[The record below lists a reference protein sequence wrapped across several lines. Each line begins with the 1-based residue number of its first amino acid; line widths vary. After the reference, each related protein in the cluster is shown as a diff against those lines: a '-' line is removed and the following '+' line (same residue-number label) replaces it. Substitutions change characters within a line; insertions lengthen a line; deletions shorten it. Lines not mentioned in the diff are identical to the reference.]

1 MKITGLA
8 VQGIGPYDDKT
19 IFRIKPGISV
29 IYGLNRTS
37 GKQSKNSNWVGK
49 SLLFSTISEVLYEQP
64 IVGSKQDRITKGLQ
78 QIIFEDNHGNKYLIS
93 KKNNKYLIK
102 KNSKDLEFITN
113 KKGPR
118 ELIEQ
123 IWPLTIEE
131 YETFVHIDTRVPHP
145 LVMGSTAI
153 RKEFFTKFFGLDK
166 VDAER
171 KLYLSELNKLAS
183 VRESY
188 NTLNSTYNLI
198 KKDSLSKEQIADL
211 ENQLE
216 DLHNKQESMKANM
229 LKMQEKQQLVEFAN
243 SWKKE
248 INALK
253 NEGITTREKIVSN
266 RDYWTNTVSELK
278 EQLKEAENY
287 KQYLLANKAYLD
299 AYNKLSDKEK
309 AIPFSK
315 AKEGHLRY
323 IKATNE
329 YEDATYDVDKYKKL
343 IKTAVDKPKDYK
355 QDIDSIKDKYAIAKH
370 QLEHAK
376 QFKNG
381 ICPTCGQEVKN
392 IDITALESEY
402 TFLKESIAE
411 YNRYQEEYFIYLKYE
426 ENLNR
431 YNEALS
437 NQEAMQKLLNKY
449 FKYEKLYRKLV
460 YLPEKP
466 EEYTGQIIDIEEVN
480 KKLEHAKEQES
491 FYKFFIP
498 FADKIE
504 AYFKLDNYDIDKSV
518 FEQYNAISNKYYELN
533 TKLEN
538 AKSTYEKLKQIQ
550 LKLDS
555 MKAQLEDVKPLEYL
569 VDLFQDKTLK
579 KKIVQ
584 IIGNRL
590 MQLVNKYAALI
601 FNEDYHFELE
611 WQSSQI
617 NIICKR
623 KAGKRELVSDV
634 RKLSGA
640 ESRLFTLILVLSLMS
655 FIPTAKRP
663 NLLILDE
670 PEANFSAE
678 TTAQFYKLVQIIE
691 QAIESI
697 IIITTKTDE
706 VYAGSRCYTIIRDGS
721 SRIVQ
726 GHPSELISKE

>member
-1 MKITGLA
+1 M
-8 VQGIGPYDDKT
+8 DKWICNKCGFVT
-19 IFRIKPGISV
+19 FEKPV
-29 IYGLNRTS
+29 KRVETCAKCHS
-37 GKQSKNSNWVGK
+37 G
-49 SLLFSTISEVLYEQP
+49 
-64 IVGSKQDRITKGLQ
+64 
-78 QIIFEDNHGNKYLIS
+78 
-93 KKNNKYLIK
+93 
-102 KNSKDLEFITN
+102 
-113 KKGPR
+113 
-118 ELIEQ
+118 
-123 IWPLTIEE
+123 
-131 YETFVHIDTRVPHP
+131 
-145 LVMGSTAI
+145 
-153 RKEFFTKFFGLDK
+153 
-166 VDAER
+166 
-171 KLYLSELNKLAS
+171 
-183 VRESY
+183 
-188 NTLNSTYNLI
+188 
-198 KKDSLSKEQIADL
+198 
-211 ENQLE
+211 
-216 DLHNKQESMKANM
+216 
-229 LKMQEKQQLVEFAN
+229 
-243 SWKKE
+243 
-248 INALK
+248 
-253 NEGITTREKIVSN
+253 
-266 RDYWTNTVSELK
+266 
-278 EQLKEAENY
+278 
-287 KQYLLANKAYLD
+287 
-299 AYNKLSDKEK
+299 
-309 AIPFSK
+309 
-315 AKEGHLRY
+315 RY
-323 IKATNE
+323 R
-329 YEDATYDVDKYKKL
+329 L
-343 IKTAVDKPKDYK
+343 IKTCVCGKEFHPDKSTALFCSLTCARRFGKTGGRKGKHYPREQRAKIKICPVCGIEFRAVNDCK
-355 QDIDSIKDKYAIAKH
+355 SH
-370 QLEHAK
+370 QQVYCSKKCWEVRAHEIR
-376 QFKNG
+376 

-392 IDITALESEY
+392 LDITVLESEY
-402 TFLKESIAE
+402 AFLKESIAE
-411 YNRYQEEYFIYLKYE
+411 YNRYQEEYSKYLKYE
-426 ENLNR
+426 ESLNR

-437 NQEAMQKLLNKY
+437 NQATVQKLLNKY

-480 KKLEHAKEQES
+480 KKLEHAKERES
-491 FYKFFIP
+491 FYKFFVP

-538 AKSTYEKLKQIQ
+538 AKSTYEKLEQIQ
-550 LKLDS
+550 LKLDG

-623 KAGKRELVSDV
+623 KAGKRDLVSDV

-726 GHPSELISKE
+726 EHPSELISKE